1 MIDPLQLRTVLVTYY
16 SDKDWRFS
24 ETAISYEEL
33 EWFDTSPKP
42 TPEDVAQKYQEIVD
56 NQWRQE
62 HAAVRATEYP
72 PIEELII
79 ALWEKLVEQ
88 DGLTSEKISAIQ
100 DKRTE
105 IKEKYPKLT
114 APRQTPA
121 TPEPPLEPD
130 TFA

>member
-42 TPEDVAQKYQEIVD
+42 TPEDVDQKYQEIVS

-62 HAAVRATEYP
+62 HVAVRATEYP
-72 PIEELII
+72 PVEELII

-114 APRQTPA
+114 APRQTPS

>member
-1 MIDPLQLRTVLVTYY
+1 
-16 SDKDWRFS
+16 
-24 ETAISYEEL
+24 
-33 EWFDTSPKP
+33 
-42 TPEDVAQKYQEIVD
+42 VAQKYQEIVD

-62 HAAVRATEYP
+62 HVAVRATEYP
-72 PIEELII
+72 SVDELII

-100 DKRTE
+100 DRRTA

-114 APRQTPA
+114 APRQTPI